1 MSETNKEEL
10 LMKKWTMEGRIVFRA
25 HDYICDAE
33 DPDEAL
39 EKLLKDDFFDKTV
52 STYTFD
58 KVESEEV

>member
-1 MSETNKEEL
+1 
-10 LMKKWTMEGRIVFRA
+10 MKKWTIEGRIVFRV

-39 EKLLKDDFFDKTV
+39 ENLLKDDFFDNTV

-58 KVESEEV
+58 KVESEEVAS

>member
-1 MSETNKEEL
+1 
-10 LMKKWTMEGRIVFRA
+10 MKKWAIEGHIAFRV

-52 STYTFD
+52 SIYTFD
-58 KVESEEV
+58 KVESEDI